1 MDPRIAWL
9 QPEQRGPANN
19 LWMQIWET
27 TQGLGYLHVNSNY
40 TAAPPATP
48 SLKANINAAAA
59 TPGDALI
66 TGRHGTVT
74 SSSSIS
80 SGREVG
86 SQARMSHPMKDG
98 DILKQRDFI
107 PLESNNNQNNR
118 ASGRAGVVG
127 GAGQPGTGGVAL
139 GAGHTN
145 KRKRDNKA
153 STYGF
158 NSSLLHADGPEV
170 SPPVSTAYTGTPW
183 KDRNY
188 SEGIIG

>member
-1 MDPRIAWL
+1 
-9 QPEQRGPANN
+9 
-19 LWMQIWET
+19 MQIWET
-27 TQGLGYLHVNSNY
+27 TQGLGYLHVNGNY
-40 TAAPPATP
+40 TAAPPATTTP
-48 SLKANINAAAA
+48 SLKKANINAAAA
-59 TPGDALI
+59 ATTAVTATPGDALI
-66 TGRHGTVT
+66 RGRHGAVT
-74 SSSSIS
+74 SGGGGSGGSIGS
-80 SGREVG
+80 GGREVG
-86 SQARMSHPMKDG
+86 SQGRMSHPMKDG

-118 ASGRAGVVG
+118 ASGRAGVGGVG
-127 GAGQPGTGGVAL
+127 GAGQPVTGGVAL

-158 NSSLLHADGPEV
+158 NSSLLHGDSGPDV
-170 SPPVSTAYTGTPW
+170 SPPVSAAYTGTPW